1 MTYFANAGQLL
12 LAVVFGALIALF
24 VLRLLAEAGR
34 VDFRNQ
40 FSQMLY
46 RYSNPVLAPLRRA
59 LPNWRRINLAAVLV
73 AWLLEMLKV
82 VLGFA
87 LYGLMPALAGWLL
100 LSAAGLLNFLVWT
113 WIVLIFV
120 WSLGSLLGGD
130 PAHPLLRFVAQLVQP
145 MMRPLQRRLPNL
157 GGLDFS
163 PTIAILALL
172 LARILIVQPLLD
184 LGTQLAMGA

>member
-12 LAVVFGALIALF
+12 LSFVFGALIALF

-34 VDFRNQ
+34 VDFRNP

-59 LPNWRRINLAAVLV
+59 LPNWRRINLAALLV
-73 AWLLEMLKV
+73 AWLLEMLEV
-82 VLGFA
+82 LLGFA
-87 LYGLMPALAGWLL
+87 LYGLMPAPGGWLL
-100 LSAAGLLNFLVWT
+100 LGVAGLLNVLVWT

-130 PAHPLLRFVAQLVQP
+130 AGHPLLRFVAQLVQP
-145 MMRPLQRRLPNL
+145 LMRPLQRRLPSL

-172 LARILIVQPLLD
+172 LARILVVQPLLD
-184 LGTQLAMGA
+184 LGNHLALGA